1 MGLIIILILVF
12 ISITTLLLFYK
23 FIFLRDPK
31 RIITKGKNLV
41 APADGKIIEIIDI
54 KRHKKK
60 IKIKDEEIEIKKFS
74 SDILEGG
81 YFISIF
87 MSLFNVHINRV
98 PVAGKIISVKH
109 SKGKFFSAH
118 NLKALSNEKNEI
130 IIKNKEIGKVKV
142 IQIAGFL
149 ARRIECFVK
158 KNQYVNKGE
167 KIGLIKLGSNVS
179 LIIPKVQ
186 LLVKKGD
193 NVKAGV
199 SIIAKC

>member
-1 MGLIIILILVF
+1 MELIIILILVF
-12 ISITTLLLFYK
+12 ISLIIIILIFYK

-31 RIITKGKNLV
+31 RKITKGQNIL
-41 APADGKIIEIIDI
+41 APADGKIIEIVDI
-54 KRHKKK
+54 SKNVN
-60 IKIKDEEIEIKKFS
+60 IKGEEVNIKKYS
-74 SDILEGG
+74 SDTLEEG

-87 MSLFNVHINRV
+87 MSLFNVHVNRA
-98 PVAGKIISVKH
+98 PIDGKINFVKH
-109 SKGKFFSAH
+109 SSGTFVGAYS
-118 NLKALSNEKNEI
+118 LKSLTNEKNEI
-130 IIKNKEIGKVKV
+130 IIKNKKIGKVKV

-179 LIIPKVQ
+179 LIIPQVK

-193 NVKAGV
+193 KVKAGV
-199 SIIAKC
+199 SVIAKC